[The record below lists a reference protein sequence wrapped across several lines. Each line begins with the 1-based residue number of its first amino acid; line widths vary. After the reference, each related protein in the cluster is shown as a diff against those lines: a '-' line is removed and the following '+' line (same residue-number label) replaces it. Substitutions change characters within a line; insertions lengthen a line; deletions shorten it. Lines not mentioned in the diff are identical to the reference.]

1 MATAPDAPSEI
12 APTIVLAD
20 VRRVLRVSRHTVDR
34 MCRRKEFP
42 RPFKVGGLRR
52 WLRADI
58 EKWIAERAAAA
69 QQSEGVDRG

>member
-1 MATAPDAPSEI
+1 MTTLPDSPSEI

-34 MCRRKEFP
+34 MCQRNEFP

-52 WLRADI
+52 WLRADV
-58 EKWIAERAAAA
+58 EKWIADRAAAA
-69 QQSEGVDRG
+69 QQEGAARG